1 MKRIIHILIL
11 ITAGEMIFSLPF
23 HTTRFFRPTLLDAF
37 AFSNTQLGD
46 IFAVYGITAMISYF
60 PGGLLADR
68 LPARKLM
75 SLSLL
80 ATAAGGLY
88 MATFPGGVGMA
99 LLYGFWGITSILL
112 FWAALIRATREWGG
126 EYSQGKAFGILE
138 GGRGLVAAGFAVFAV
153 GVFSLYLPDDVLLTT
168 DAQRREGFRVVILLY
183 SAATAATG
191 VMAWLLLPRSGKA
204 TAVTQSNPFAGVS
217 SVLRRPIVWAQA
229 GVIICAYCG
238 YKGLDNYSLYA
249 VEVLGMD
256 EVEAARFT
264 AYASYLR
271 PVAAVAAGLIADRM
285 SASRTIAVSFAMLMG
300 SYGILA
306 TALPSLAWLNIIY
319 ASIFISFFGVFAL
332 RGVYF
337 SLLQESAT
345 PRHLTGT
352 TVGIVSFIGFTPEI
366 FFAPI
371 AGRILDN
378 APGPAGHQHY
388 FLFLTAIALAGLLVV
403 LTLIHLNRKS

>member
-46 IFAVYGITAMISYF
+46 VFAVYGITAMISYF
-60 PGGLLADR
+60 PGGVLADR

-80 ATAAGGLY
+80 ATAAGGVY

-138 GGRGLVAAGFAVFAV
+138 GGRGLVAAAFAVFAV
-153 GVFSLYLPDDVLLTT
+153 GVFSLYLPEDVLLTS

-191 VMAWLLLPRSGKA
+191 VMAWLLLPRSGNA
-204 TAVTQSNPFAGVS
+204 TAVAQSKVLAGIRS
-217 SVLRRPIVWAQA
+217 ALRRPIVWAQA
-229 GVIICAYCG
+229 GVIVCAYCG

-271 PVAAVAAGLIADRM
+271 PVAAVAAGIIADRM
-285 SASRTIAVSFAMLMG
+285 SASRTIAVSFTLLIG
-300 SYGILA
+300 SYGVLA
-306 TALPSLAWLNIIY
+306 TALPSPAWLNLIY
-319 ASIFISFFGVFAL
+319 ANIFISFFGVFAL

-337 SLLQESAT
+337 SLLEESKT

-378 APGPAGHQHY
+378 APGPQGHQHY
-388 FLFLTAIALAGLLVV
+388 FLFLAAIALTGLMVV
-403 LTLIHLNRKS
+403 LTLIRLNRKS